1 MSDLTA
7 NDNPIPSI
15 ETTNGPSLE
24 DAKNTVVNSKVGDSS
39 SSHDFPDF
47 DR

>member
-7 NDNPIPSI
+7 NDNPVPSI
-15 ETTNGPSLE
+15 ETNAGSELE
-24 DAKNTVVNSKVGDSS
+24 GAKNSVVNSKVGDSS
-39 SSHDFPDF
+39 SSHLSPSL